1 MSIAPEGLGRGGRR
15 SLSPEL
21 NLVPYIDLLTCMT
34 VFLLMTAVWT
44 QLAQLDVAQRA
55 PGTVDP
61 RDTPAAAPLR
71 IAVGSEG
78 FVVVGTATAPER
90 RLDKRDGRYDF
101 AMLRAVLVEIRR
113 QLPDLHDVQVAC
125 DDAVAYEDVVR
136 TADVA
141 RGARFPAVTVTDLAG
156 AHL

>member
-1 MSIAPEGLGRGGRR
+1 MSIAPEQPGRGGRR

-21 NLVPYIDLLTCMT
+21 NLVPYIDLLTCMVT
-34 VFLLMTAVWT
+34 FLLITAVWT

-55 PGTVDP
+55 PGKDVP
-61 RDTPAAAPLR
+61 RDAPAAAPLR
-71 IAVGSEG
+71 IAVAGDG
-78 FVVVGTATAPER
+78 FVVAANATER
-90 RLDKRDGRYDF
+90 RLDKREGRYDYDT
-101 AMLRAVLVEIRR
+101 LRSVLVEIHR
-113 QLPDLHDVQVAC
+113 QLPDLLDVHVAC

-156 AHL
+156 ARL

>member
-1 MSIAPEGLGRGGRR
+1 MSIAPEQLGRGGRR

-21 NLVPYIDLLTCMT
+21 NLVPYIDLLTCMVT
-34 VFLLMTAVWT
+34 FLLITAVWT

-55 PGTVDP
+55 PGKNPGDAPVAT
-61 RDTPAAAPLR
+61 PLR
-71 IAVGSEG
+71 IAVGGDG
-78 FVVVGTATAPER
+78 FVVAANATER
-90 RLDKRDGRYDF
+90 RLDKREGRYDYDT
-101 AMLRAVLVEIRR
+101 LRSVLVEIHR
-113 QLPDLHDVQVAC
+113 QLPDLLDVHVAC

-156 AHL
+156 AQL